1 MSVQTPNINYVTKV
15 YPMIKMPDNNK
26 KIVKKI
32 PEQQASSIFDKLST
46 NIKNS
51 RDVNDTV
58 KLPRCIFK
66 GYLCF
71 MLGATLTSLSVLSKK
86 AKKLTLALQLSSFA
100 LTAYGTYNFVKPYLF
115 KNSK

>member
-1 MSVQTPNINYVTKV
+1 MVLSANIQNIASTYSTTPAPAQKQKA
-15 YPMIKMPDNNK
+15 P
-26 KIVKKI
+26 
-32 PEQQASSIFDKLST
+32 SST

-58 KLPRCIFK
+58 TVPRCIFK

-71 MLGATLTSLSVLSKK
+71 MLGTSSSSIASIAKNHLKKTGKYLSPILNTLGVGLS
-86 AKKLTLALQLSSFA
+86 
-100 LTAYGTYNFVKPYLF
+100 AYGTYNFVKPYLF

>member
-1 MSVQTPNINYVTKV
+1 MVLSANIQNIASTYSTTPAPAQKQKA
-15 YPMIKMPDNNK
+15 P
-26 KIVKKI
+26 
-32 PEQQASSIFDKLST
+32 SIFDKLST

-58 KLPRCIFK
+58 TVPRCIFK

-71 MLGATLTSLSVLSKK
+71 MLGTSSSSIASIAKNNLKKTGKYLSPILNTLGIGLS
-86 AKKLTLALQLSSFA
+86 
-100 LTAYGTYNFVKPYLF
+100 AYGTYNFVKPYLF

>member
-1 MSVQTPNINYVTKV
+1 MALSANIQNIASTYSTSPVQAP
-15 YPMIKMPDNNK
+15 K
-26 KIVKKI
+26 KYN
-32 PEQQASSIFDKLST
+32 PSIFDKLST

-58 KLPRCIFK
+58 TVPRCIFK

-71 MLGATLTSLSVLSKK
+71 MLGTTSSSIASLAKNHLKK
-86 AKKLTLALQLSSFA
+86 AGKYLSPVLNTLAVGLS
-100 LTAYGTYNFVKPYLF
+100 AYGTYNFVKPYLF